1 MIITNIIGGIGNQ
14 LFQYYFGRKIAAIND
29 ASLKLDNSDFAN
41 YNWHKFELNKFNL
54 KYEIASKKEIEIFL
68 NENLIAKAIQ
78 KLNPYYKRKLVK
90 QRVDFYDSNLLK
102 IKDNSYLKGYWQCDK
117 YFLSMKEEI
126 LKEMTLKSKYVNEH
140 FKDLKKDIL
149 KNNSISIHVRRGNYL
164 DLKVPVCSIE
174 YYESAL
180 NLISKSIEKFKVY
193 IFTNDVKWCRENF
206 SEKYNIKIISGQEN
220 IFDYHELILMSCCYH
235 NIISN
240 STFSWWAGWLNNS
253 PNKKIIYPKIAKEML
268 NKDLFLKDW
277 IMI

>member
-14 LFQYYFGRKIAAIND
+14 LFQYYFGRKIADLNNT
-29 ASLKLDNSDFAN
+29 SLKLDISGFES
-41 YNWHKFELNKFNL
+41 YSWHKFELNKFDL
-54 KYEIASKKEIEIFL
+54 KYNIASKEDVEIL
-68 NENLIAKAIQ
+68 LQDNVIAKGVQ
-78 KLNPYYKRKLVK
+78 KFLPYYKRKFVK
-90 QRVDFYDSNLLK
+90 QKVDFYTSNLLK

-117 YFLSMKEEI
+117 YFLSMRDVI
-126 LKEMTLKSKYVNEH
+126 LNEVTLKSKFENES
-140 FKDLKKDIL
+140 FKILKKEIL
-149 KNNSISIHVRRGNYL
+149 KNNSISLHVRRGNYL
-164 DLKVPVCSIE
+164 DLKVPICSID

-206 SEKYNIKIISGQEN
+206 SEKYNITIISSQEN

-268 NKDLFLKDW
+268 NKDLFLEDW

>member
-14 LFQYYFGRKIAAIND
+14 LFQYYFGRKIADLNNT
-29 ASLKLDNSDFAN
+29 SLKLDISGFET
-41 YNWHKFELNKFNL
+41 YSWHKFELNKFNL
-54 KYEIASKKEIEIFL
+54 KYNIASKEDVEIL
-68 NENLIAKAIQ
+68 LQDNVIAKGVQ
-78 KLNPYYKRKLVK
+78 KFLPYYKRKFVK
-90 QRVDFYDSNLLK
+90 QKVDFYTSNLLK

-117 YFLSMKEEI
+117 YFLSMRDVI
-126 LKEMTLKSKYVNEH
+126 LNEVTLKSKFENES
-140 FKDLKKDIL
+140 FKILKKEIL
-149 KNNSISIHVRRGNYL
+149 KNNSISLHVRRGNYL
-164 DLKVPVCSIE
+164 DLKVPICSID

-206 SEKYNIKIISGQEN
+206 SEKYNITIISSQEN

-268 NKDLFLKDW
+268 NKDLFLEDW